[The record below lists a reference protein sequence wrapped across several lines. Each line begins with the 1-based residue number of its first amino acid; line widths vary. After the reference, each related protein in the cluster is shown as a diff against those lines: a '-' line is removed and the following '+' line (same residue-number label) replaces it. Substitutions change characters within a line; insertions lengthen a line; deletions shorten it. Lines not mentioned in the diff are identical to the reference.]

1 MNILFISTWFPFP
14 LNNGSRIRVY
24 HLLRALSKNHR
35 VHLIAFLPPEI
46 DKQVTTIGRQEIT
59 AARQV
64 CASIEWVE
72 RDPFWRDPRQR
83 LSAHFSLTPRDVL
96 RGSSTEMGELVRMT
110 ASERTYDVI
119 IASTIDAAQ
128 YAGQVDHPRRILE
141 EHNFTTAWMEERYR
155 HQAGPIHRVAGWITW
170 QKCQRYERRL
180 YAEFAAV
187 TMVSENDLRA
197 VRESMPGY
205 HGRLEV
211 IPNGVDLETR
221 RFGMSEPQMDTLVF
235 NGSLTYTANL
245 EAIRWFVAEVWPLI
259 QQKRPRTRLAITG
272 NTDGLDL
279 SWLAGDPSI
288 TLTGYLEDVRPVV
301 AQSWLAVAPLRSG
314 GGTRLKILEAMAL
327 GTPVTATS
335 KGAEGL
341 DVTPDKNILIADN
354 PDDFALQCLRI
365 LDSTSLRSTLAGE
378 ARHLVEQNYDWA
390 MIGKKFCE
398 LVESVAAT

>member
-1 MNILFISTWFPFP
+1 MRN
-14 LNNGSRIRVY
+14 
-24 HLLRALSKNHR
+24 
-35 VHLIAFLPPEI
+35 LP
-46 DKQVTTIGRQEIT
+46 
-59 AARQV
+59 
-64 CASIEWVE
+64 
-72 RDPFWRDPRQR
+72 
-83 LSAHFSLTPRDVL
+83 
-96 RGSSTEMGELVRMT
+96 
-110 ASERTYDVI
+110 
-119 IASTIDAAQ
+119 
-128 YAGQVDHPRRILE
+128 
-141 EHNFTTAWMEERYR
+141 
-155 HQAGPIHRVAGWITW
+155 
-170 QKCQRYERRL
+170 
-180 YAEFAAV
+180 AV

-197 VRESMPGY
+197 VRDSMPGY

-235 NGSLTYTANL
+235 NGSLTYAANL

-259 QQKRPRTRLAITG
+259 QQKRPGTRLAITG

-301 AQSWLAVAPLRSG
+301 AQSWLAVAPLQSG

-354 PDDFALQCLRI
+354 PDDFALQCLRV
-365 LDSTSLRSTLAGE
+365 LDSTSLRNTLAGE
-378 ARHLVEQNYDWA
+378 ARQLVEQYYDWA

-398 LVESVAAT
+398 LVELTTDF

>member
-1 MNILFISTWFPFP
+1 
-14 LNNGSRIRVY
+14 
-24 HLLRALSKNHR
+24 
-35 VHLIAFLPPEI
+35 
-46 DKQVTTIGRQEIT
+46 
-59 AARQV
+59 
-64 CASIEWVE
+64 
-72 RDPFWRDPRQR
+72 
-83 LSAHFSLTPRDVL
+83 
-96 RGSSTEMGELVRMT
+96 
-110 ASERTYDVI
+110 
-119 IASTIDAAQ
+119 
-128 YAGQVDHPRRILE
+128 
-141 EHNFTTAWMEERYR
+141 
-155 HQAGPIHRVAGWITW
+155 
-170 QKCQRYERRL
+170 
-180 YAEFAAV
+180 
-187 TMVSENDLRA
+187 

-221 RFGMSEPQMDTLVF
+221 RFGMNEPQRDTLVF
-235 NGSLTYTANL
+235 NGSLTYAANL
-245 EAIRWFVAEVWPLI
+245 EAIRWFIVEVWPLI
-259 QQKRPRTRLAITG
+259 QQKRPGTRLAITG

-354 PDDFALQCLRI
+354 PDDFALQCLRV

-390 MIGKKFCE
+390 MIGEKFCE
-398 LVESVAAT
+398 LVELTTNS